1 MHSSHSICIYITY
14 IYICQIRSKII
25 ALRIR
30 ASEPVPRCK
39 LGQKYVLRFPLWWI
53 PRSSP
58 EGCSPHSQDIAYLK
72 GATHRLP
79 PAKSDHI
86 GFLKGWWWRLRWWPH
101 QVRKCGK
108 TGFVFFS
115 NSSHHL
121 ESISPIGI
129 RPQPENSLIF
139 RPLPYITYIS
149 RMSHQDDIVAR

>member
-14 IYICQIRSKII
+14 IYMSNPQQNNCTQNQSLRASAPLQAGPEICLTISTLMDPSQQSWRMFTTFSGHSIFERRNAQASASQIR
-25 ALRIR
+25 
-30 ASEPVPRCK
+30 P
-39 LGQKYVLRFPLWWI
+39 YWF
-53 PRSSP
+53 P
-58 EGCSPHSQDIAYLK
+58 EGSMVTAALVTAPSEE
-72 GATHRLP
+72 
-79 PAKSDHI
+79 
-86 GFLKGWWWRLRWWPH
+86 
-101 QVRKCGK
+101 VRKNWFC
-108 TGFVFFS
+108 FFS